1 MGLAQSYMCKPWV
14 LVFLIF
20 LKENFKDGHQVT
32 VDCPPSTS
40 SAVTYHKSFILR
52 RRNNQNADQQHRR
65 FNHHVHHYFRRHE
78 EPNQEQMYDMD
89 VMEPFQD
96 AEQEMQREK
105 RHQNVPKGSEQE
117 ETHWLG
123 FRFGNHLQRAGRPA
137 GPEARIRQ
145 EDVYKRLPNQ
155 RPVSPTQ
162 QPVRT
167 WTGTL
172 VRVHLQS

>member
-1 MGLAQSYMCKPWV
+1 MDTRWLS
-14 LVFLIF
+14 
-20 LKENFKDGHQVT
+20 T
-32 VDCPPSTS
+32 PPPTS

-52 RRNNQNADQQHRR
+52 RRNNQNADQQNRH
-65 FNHHVHHYFRRHE
+65 FNHHVHRYFRRHE

-117 ETHWLG
+117 EERHWLG
-123 FRFGNHLQRAGRPA
+123 FRFGNHLQGAGRPA
-137 GPEARIRQ
+137 GPEAWIDRKTSTNQ
-145 EDVYKRLPNQ
+145 LPNQ